1 VSIAGNTGTDERNSR
16 IIPASMYRFYC
27 NVAPLRQTWGEIAAI
42 LNTEVGADRGN
53 RNARAEAIHLT
64 HDDEVEEAEHGSAPM
79 SSAVIPKKLA
89 AEDWADDKWVE
100 QPVRGAE
107 ASGSSDAGVPE
118 RADSADDW
126 MNDKWVEERV
136 QGAEPSGSPDTSLAM
151 NIIQCEHIRRNTVPR
166 QQSAPTPPLTILT
179 PRSDRQHE
187 TLPVRQFVLRGRW
200 GLSRGWRPI
209 ASYARNL

>member
-1 VSIAGNTGTDERNSR
+1 MQVK
-16 IIPASMYRFYC
+16 
-27 NVAPLRQTWGEIAAI
+27 
-42 LNTEVGADRGN
+42 
-53 RNARAEAIHLT
+53 
-64 HDDEVEEAEHGSAPM
+64 EAEHGSAPM
-79 SSAVIPKKLA
+79 NSAVIATKLSS
-89 AEDWADDKWVE
+89 EDWADDKWVE

-107 ASGSSDAGVPE
+107 ASGSSDSGVPE

-166 QQSAPTPPLTILT
+166 QQSAPTPPL
-179 PRSDRQHE
+179 RSDTE
-187 TLPVRQFVLRGRW
+187 YEALPGRQFVLRGRW
-200 GLSRGWRPI
+200 GLSRQWRPI

>member
-1 VSIAGNTGTDERNSR
+1 VSIAGNTGTDERSPPSLFR
-16 IIPASMYRFYC
+16 QACTAFIAMWLRCDRRGAKS
-27 NVAPLRQTWGEIAAI
+27 PLSSTPKSE
-42 LNTEVGADRGN
+42 RGN

-209 ASYARNL
+209 AQYARDL